1 MSASL
6 PRIRT
11 LAEMGKPSE
20 ENREGKVKFRRLTL
34 YEGENAPER
43 KKSIKSIQSSR
54 LNSLERYTTVE
65 EQRQL
70 KNEKIHL
77 NLIERKLL
85 TGTYDEKI

>member
-11 LAEMGKPSE
+11 LAEMGKQGE
-20 ENREGKVKFRRLTL
+20 EHKEPKIKFRRLTL
-34 YEGENAPER
+34 YEGENIPER

-70 KNEKIHL
+70 KN
-77 NLIERKLL
+77 
-85 TGTYDEKI
+85 